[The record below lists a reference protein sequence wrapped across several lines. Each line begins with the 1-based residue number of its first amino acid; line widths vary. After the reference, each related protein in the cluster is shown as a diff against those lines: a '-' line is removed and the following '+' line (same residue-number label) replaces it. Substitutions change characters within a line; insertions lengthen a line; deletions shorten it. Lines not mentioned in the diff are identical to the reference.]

1 MFFGGNLW
9 GVAEKL
15 DYLKSMGV
23 GVIYLNPIFKAY
35 SNHKYD
41 TADYYEIDSMFGGR
55 EAFLN
60 LLSKAAEAD
69 IKIILDG
76 VFNHTGDNSLYFDRY
91 GEYGGKGAYSDKSSL
106 YRGWYSFDS
115 KGDKYEC
122 WWGIKILPR
131 LNHENER
138 AAMLPS
144 MWISRA

>member
-55 EAFLN
+55 EAFMH

-76 VFNHTGDNSLYFDRY
+76 VFNHVAREHRVFADVCGFVDL
-91 GEYGGKGAYSDKSSL
+91 
-106 YRGWYSFDS
+106 RGCAEIFFL
-115 KGDKYEC
+115 
-122 WWGIKILPR
+122 ILGR
-131 LNHENER
+131 NCSVKHTVNK
-138 AAMLPS
+138 AAD
-144 MWISRA
+144 